1 MNLHELDLPNCNYIL
16 SGIKSPFIEIKGHI
30 PVMHKFCCGTKTAG
44 KTQAATWG
52 SSSKDWAFF
61 RRTQSWKSCLTF
73 SKLMKY
79 SLGFCRNS
87 WSGFG
92 SAAKLTWFSSWIGW
106 IGINLIV
113 KFPLPLDLQYNTGSF
128 KKLDLSYVLHS
139 TWKSATFVIHSFR
152 RCDRAHKTFF
162 ISRKKEKENDSNNNN
177 NCGKKSVTPRECI
190 QIYVFLRNIF
200 NTVPGSKNVIK
211 QKREDAV
218 LFD

>member
-1 MNLHELDLPNCNYIL
+1 MNWSNDLKWLRSGPNGKYIL
-16 SGIKSPFIEIKGHI
+16 SGIKSPFTWIKCHI
-30 PVMHKFCCGTKTAG
+30 PVIHKFCCGTKTAG

-52 SSSKDWAFF
+52 SNSKDWAFF

-92 SAAKLTWFSSWIGW
+92 SAAKSTWFSSWIGW

-128 KKLDLSYVLHS
+128 KKLDLSYIYYTVHESQPLS
-139 TWKSATFVIHSFR
+139 L
-152 RCDRAHKTFF
+152 F
-162 ISRKKEKENDSNNNN
+162 IAFGAVTELIKPFSLVVKEKIIITIAGNSVLKL
-177 NCGKKSVTPRECI
+177 KK
-190 QIYVFLRNIF
+190 F
-200 NTVPGSKNVIK
+200 
-211 QKREDAV
+211 
-218 LFD
+218 

>member
-1 MNLHELDLPNCNYIL
+1 MNLHSVRYELVQFFQIFEDRTKYIL
-16 SGIKSPFIEIKGHI
+16 SGINGSFIWIKCHI

-79 SLGFCRNS
+79 SLDFCRNS

-92 SAAKLTWFSSWIGW
+92 SAAKSTWFSSWIGW

-128 KKLDLSYVLHS
+128 KKLDLSYVTQYMKVSH
-139 TWKSATFVIHSFR
+139 FR
-152 RCDRAHKTFF
+152 Y
-162 ISRKKEKENDSNNNN
+162 S
-177 NCGKKSVTPRECI
+177 
-190 QIYVFLRNIF
+190 
-200 NTVPGSKNVIK
+200 
-211 QKREDAV
+211 
-218 LFD
+218 

>member
-52 SSSKDWAFF
+52 SSSKDWAFC

-113 KFPLPLDLQYNTGSF
+113 KFPLPLDGCVKCFDEVVSLVSP
-128 KKLDLSYVLHS
+128 
-139 TWKSATFVIHSFR
+139 ACFR
-152 RCDRAHKTFF
+152 AQ
-162 ISRKKEKENDSNNNN
+162 
-177 NCGKKSVTPRECI
+177 SVTNEKGFMSSLSQRRKLWITKVADFHVLC
-190 QIYVFLRNIF
+190 
-200 NTVPGSKNVIK
+200 NT
-211 QKREDAV
+211 
-218 LFD
+218 

>member
-1 MNLHELDLPNCNYIL
+1 MI
-16 SGIKSPFIEIKGHI
+16 
-30 PVMHKFCCGTKTAG
+30 HKFFCGTKTAG

-92 SAAKLTWFSSWIGW
+92 SAAKSSWFSSWIGW

-113 KFPLPLDLQYNTGSF
+113 KFPLPLDLQYNTGSL
-128 KKLDLSYVLHS
+128 KKLGLSYILHS

-162 ISRKKEKENDSNNNN
+162 ISRKRENNYN
-177 NCGKKSVTPRECI
+177 NCRKQCVKVEKILKGSLDSIPSPSPSVKI
-190 QIYVFLRNIF
+190 QIMGEKVSLRCKGKTLLGDVNKVFVFKSLLTMATMF
-200 NTVPGSKNVIK
+200 CLCTSSK
-211 QKREDAV
+211 
-218 LFD
+218 LSCS